1 MRAAAVIPARYA
13 STRFPGKPLA
23 ALTGKPMIV
32 HVLERARQCATIG
45 RILVATDDERIATA
59 VRSAGFEARM
69 TRADHPNGTCRIE
82 EVART
87 LDEELIVNIQGDEPQ
102 IEPALVDLTVRALMA
117 HRDAPV
123 ATLVS
128 PFAPGED
135 PANPNIVKCVR
146 GVDGRAL
153 YFSRS
158 VIPFDRDGH
167 PGAQPPLKHIGLY
180 VYRRAFL
187 RTFVELA
194 PTPLER
200 TECLE
205 QLRVLEHGH
214 TIICALGE
222 AHFTGIDTPE
232 QYAAFVARTASTP
245 GSAPT
250 SR

>member
-1 MRAAAVIPARYA
+1 MQPRAAAVIPARHA

-23 ALTGKPMIV
+23 DLTGKPLIL
-32 HVLERARQCATIG
+32 HVLDRARACATVG
-45 RILVATDDERIATA
+45 RIIVATDDERIRDVVA
-59 VRSAGFEARM
+59 RAGFEARM
-69 TRADHPNGTCRIE
+69 TRADHPNGTSRIA
-82 EVART
+82 EVAET
-87 LDEELIVNIQGDEPQ
+87 LDEELVVNIQGDEPQ
-102 IEPALVDLTVRALMA
+102 IEPELVDRTVRTLAA
-117 HRDAPV
+117 HPDAPM

-158 VIPFDRDGH
+158 LVPFDRDRG
-167 PGAQPPLKHIGLY
+167 PDAVRPMKHVGLY

-187 RTFVELA
+187 RTFLALA

-200 TECLE
+200 TESLE

-214 TIICALGE
+214 RIVCAEGE

-232 QYAAFVARTASTP
+232 QYAAFVARMK
-245 GSAPT
+245 G
-250 SR
+250 